1 MGNLKFDKESL
12 RYVEDK
18 NPIGVTVL
26 HILKFAGYTLGLV
39 LIYYLIY
46 SLVFSTEDER
56 HMAYDTRLIS
66 DEYEALS
73 KQVDLLEG
81 AVADLSVKD
90 RNIYAELFNSSY
102 SRFGVADSALVY
114 DESTVYSEDVMLWE
128 KSRLNV
134 LERSIE
140 NVESLINELNAETGT
155 IAEKGSKIPS
165 ILPVANFPLG
175 NIGASV
181 GRKIHPFYKE
191 LVFHDGLDLV
201 VPSGVEVIATADGV
215 VKSVARAKKLEGN
228 RVEIEHEYGYTT
240 VFAHLSDILVRNG
253 QKVKKGT
260 VIGRV
265 GNSGTSFAPHL
276 HYKVLLDG
284 KVLDPLCFV
293 NGELDPQSYEQ
304 LLTHALNSGQSLD

>member
-304 LLTHALNSGQSLD
+304 LLIHALNSGQSLD